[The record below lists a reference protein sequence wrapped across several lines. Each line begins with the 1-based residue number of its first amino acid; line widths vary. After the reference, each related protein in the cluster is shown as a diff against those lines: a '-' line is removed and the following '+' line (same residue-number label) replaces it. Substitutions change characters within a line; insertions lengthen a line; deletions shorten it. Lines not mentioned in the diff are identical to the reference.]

1 MFPLTKMITR
11 VVSEEEYKKPV
22 MCGFRHQPIYSAKTK
37 QETNSL
43 VFLFVQSL
51 LEDYGMEPVNFKPG
65 KLCKK
70 YELKYH
76 YFTLKVYIAK
86 SEYDQSRVHF
96 ELKYNAKELYG
107 NTIDRLVVNEVYNM
121 YDELHNS
128 LLFV

>member
-1 MFPLTKMITR
+1 MFPLTKLITT
-11 VVSEEEYKKPV
+11 VVSEEEYNKPV
-22 MCGFRHQPIYSAKTK
+22 MCGFRHQPIYSSKTK
-37 QETNSL
+37 EETNSL

-51 LEDYGMEPVNFKPG
+51 IEDYRMEPMNFKPG
-65 KLCKK
+65 KCCKK

-76 YFTLKVYIAK
+76 YFRLKVYIAK
-86 SEYDQSRVHF
+86 SEYDQYRVHF

-121 YDELHNS
+121 YDELHTS